1 MKQLL
6 GMLLV
11 VAASAVIL
19 GGCSQEAKSDPN
31 DPAMQA
37 KDYNQTLGKPSVAG
51 AGGGGAGAPEEKSGG
66 ASAAAT
72 EAKL

>member
-19 GGCSQEAKSDPN
+19 GGCSQEAKTDPN
-31 DPAMQA
+31 DPSMQA
-37 KDYNQTLGKPSVAG
+37 KDYDQKLGKPSAAG
-51 AGGGGAGAPEEKSGG
+51 AGGGGAAAPEQSGNG
-66 ASAAAT
+66 AAASAT

>member
-19 GGCSQEAKSDPN
+19 GGCSQEAKTDPN
-31 DPAMQA
+31 DPSMQA
-37 KDYNQTLGKPSVAG
+37 KDYNQTLGKPSAAG
-51 AGGGGAGAPEEKSGG
+51 AGSGAPAPDQAGNG
-66 ASAAAT
+66 AAASAT